1 MKKCPFC
8 AEDIQDEAIKC
19 RFCGSMLNSGPTT
32 PTPDP
37 NEDVRQ
43 LVLQGKK
50 IDAIKLYRERT
61 GLGLKEAK
69 DAVEALAR
77 GVAIPSAATPDVAGV
92 PPKKKGK
99 GCLVALGIFLG
110 LVFLGYLLPS
120 TPKQSSA
127 PPVTVATPAPA
138 PTSPPPSVT
147 LPAADKLA
155 LLSARGYETEYGG
168 YHIVEGQVT
177 NISDEPLRN
186 VTVVATWLDGEGGFI
201 TSDDALI
208 EYNPIL
214 PGQTSPF
221 KTMTTSNP
229 AMKRYTVSFKE
240 LMGGQIPTD
249 DRRRK

>member
-19 RFCGSMLNSGPTT
+19 RFCGSMLNAQPKTPTT
-32 PTPDP
+32 DP

-50 IDAIKLYRERT
+50 IDAIRLYRERT

-77 GVAIPSAATPDVAGV
+77 GVAIPGTAIPDAAGA
-92 PPKKKGK
+92 PPKKTGK
-99 GCLVALGIFLG
+99 GCLVALGIVLG
-110 LVFLGYLLPS
+110 LAFLGYLLPS
-120 TPKQSSA
+120 TPKQSATPS
-127 PPVTVATPAPA
+127 VTVATPTPA
-138 PTSPPPSVT
+138 PSSPPPRAT

-155 LLSARGYETEYGG
+155 LLNARGYETDSGG
-168 YHIVEGQVT
+168 YHIVEGQVK

-186 VTVVATWLDGEGGFI
+186 VAVVATWFDANDGFI

-229 AMKRYTVSFKE
+229 AMKKYTVSFKE